1 MKWIKNP
8 STGVS
13 DTMLSLAVWGFVFC
27 IGITACSL
35 LYLIVTGQSLEGL
48 SNVSILVGTIMTSTI
63 GAYTAR
69 KWTDVKYGNG
79 HSVET
84 EEEPEIPTLTGV
96 TEVKP
101 VSPDQEGSEG
111 A

>member
-8 STGVS
+8 STNCS
-13 DTMLSLAVWGFVFC
+13 DTMLSLAVWGFMFC

-35 LYLIVTGQSLEGL
+35 FYLVTTGQSLEGL

-79 HSVET
+79 HSVER
-84 EEEPEIPTLTGV
+84 EEQPTPIVGV
-96 TEVKP
+96 PLDLPP
-101 VSPDQEGSEG
+101 VSPEEEGKDG
-111 A
+111 V